1 MQQQLKT
8 STQVLDIQEA
18 LILVKEM
25 GSHSSLIKSIH
36 ATVDSWRLMFQKPL
50 EDICWVDVLPV
61 DIVGRLI
68 KWSLKIGVPV
78 CRVYTDIFY
87 STYIHTPINTILIY
101 TYLIS
106 QSIFISIYTTYSIE
120 DVSYLCQAFQQ
131 KCSIPQHEIHN
142 WPMPMSLGQV
152 PIFISS
158 LNPNGFQRHPH
169 FHGCSQDPVM

>member
-1 MQQQLKT
+1 
-8 STQVLDIQEA
+8 
-18 LILVKEM
+18 M

-87 STYIHTPINTILIY
+87 STYIHTPINTNTYIY
-101 TYLIS
+101 
-106 QSIFISIYTTYSIE
+106 IFDISIYIHLYIHNPTVLRMLHIF
-120 DVSYLCQAFQQ
+120 CQAFQQ

-169 FHGCSQDPVM
+169 FSWMLPRPCNVSIHWTVM